1 MQSGSDVALPSGLY
15 SAFTRADRLLFS
27 SGVVARAPGQVLT
40 GDIADDDIASGRKAA
55 RLAAGRI
62 LLNLQAG
69 LGSLQHV
76 EKVVSL
82 TGHLRTS
89 PAFGSQAGRAATP
102 DARSDRERV
111 GADDERVA
119 SHRRR
124 GTQPSPRTIG

>member
-1 MQSGSDVALPSGLY
+1 M
-15 SAFTRADRLLFS
+15 
-27 SGVVARAPGQVLT
+27 ARAHGQVLT
-40 GDIADDDIASGRKAA
+40 GDIVDDDIASGPKAA
-55 RLAAGRI
+55 RLAAGRV
-62 LLNLQAG
+62 LLNLQAR

-89 PAFGSQAGRAATP
+89 PAFGTQAGRAATP

-119 SHRRR
+119 CYRRR
-124 GTQPSPRTIG
+124 GTQPSPRTAG